1 VTTSGFEPSVVGMSA
16 EFAETYGA
24 LFDSAEDR
32 ELPPPLVKQWNANTD
47 PLDANTALK
56 PFRI

>member
-1 VTTSGFEPSVVGMSA
+1 MSA